1 MSYNS
6 DSISHQVNEFHGL
19 NAVQFLRRGVSFSRK
34 LGMNNWIS
42 QPVSHIHGRALPEP
56 AIPVGYAALIERF
69 GLSVPVPP
77 RLAAIAERHH
87 PVSNQSWNLLTP
99 RHRPPNTL
107 EGQIVF
113 ALKWEGLDLGVLGAL
128 FKVVKPEEISE
139 LVRATPTGSFARR
152 IWFLYEWLTGRELDV
167 PDPGKVRLVNVVDTE
182 QQVGLNKGTASPR
195 HKVIDNLPGTRRFCP
210 MIGWTQALRAAVAK
224 GLDVR
229 AREIIG
235 RTRKD
240 LITRAAAFLL
250 LSDSKSSFAIEGERP
265 SSARAARWARAI
277 GEAGVRPITI
287 DELERLQRVVIGDA
301 RFVKLGLRDEGGF
314 VGTHDRETQEP
325 VPDHISAR
333 PQDLRDLVGG
343 IIEYDGRSLTG
354 GADPVSAAAAI
365 AFGFVYVHPF
375 ADGNGRLHRWLIH
388 HVLATAGYNPL
399 GVVFPISAAI
409 LRRIDEY
416 RTVLESYSAAML
428 PLIEWRAT
436 PDHNV
441 EILNETAD
449 YYRYFDATAQAEF
462 LYSCVEET
470 VEQDLPQEIRFLQA
484 FDKFSVAVKEI
495 VEMPDREI
503 ELLRGFLAQGSGH
516 LSTRAREKE
525 FRALTD
531 EEATQV
537 EVLYNELFGE
547 FDRKAV

>member
-1 MSYNS
+1 MR
-6 DSISHQVNEFHGL
+6 D
-19 NAVQFLRRGVSFSRK
+19 
-34 LGMNNWIS
+34 WIS
-42 QPVSHIHGRALPEP
+42 QPLKHFHGRALPES
-56 AIPVGYAALIERF
+56 AIPAGYAALIERF
-69 GLSVPVPP
+69 ELSVPLPP

-87 PVSNQSWNLLTP
+87 PASNLSWNLLTP
-99 RHRPPNTL
+99 RHRPTNTL

-113 ALKWEGLDLGVLGAL
+113 ALKWEGVDLGVLVAL
-128 FKVVKPEEISE
+128 FKVLEAGEIAGI
-139 LVRATPTGSFARR
+139 VRATPTGAFARR
-152 IWFLYEWLTGRELDV
+152 TWFLYEWLTGRELDV
-167 PDPGKVRLVNVVDTE
+167 PDPGKVRVVTIVDTE
-182 QQVGLNKGTASPR
+182 QQIGLHKGTPSPR

-210 MIGWTQALRAAVAK
+210 MIRWTPALRAAVAK
-224 GLDVR
+224 GLDAR

-240 LITRAAAFLL
+240 LVTRAAAFLL

-265 SSARAARWARAI
+265 SNVRAARWARAI
-277 GEAGVRPITI
+277 AEADVRPITI
-287 DELERLQRVVIGDA
+287 EELERLQRVVIGDA

-314 VGTHDRETQEP
+314 VGTHDRDTQEP
-325 VPDHISAR
+325 IPDHISAR
-333 PQDLRDLVGG
+333 PQDLRDLLSG

-354 GADPVSAAAAI
+354 GVDPVSAAAAI

-409 LRRIDEY
+409 LRKIDEY
-416 RTVLESYSAAML
+416 RTVLESYSVAML

-462 LYSCVEET
+462 LYSCVEQT
-470 VEQDLPQEIRFLQA
+470 VVEDLPQEIRFLDA
-484 FDKFSVAVKEI
+484 FDKFASAVKEI

-503 ELLRGFLAQGSGH
+503 ELLRGFLAQGRGH
-516 LSTRAREKE
+516 LSKRAREKE

-531 EEATQV
+531 EEVTQI
-537 EVLYNELFGE
+537 EGLYKNLFTNIGHG
-547 FDRKAV
+547 A

>member
-1 MSYNS
+1 M
-6 DSISHQVNEFHGL
+6 
-19 NAVQFLRRGVSFSRK
+19 
-34 LGMNNWIS
+34 
-42 QPVSHIHGRALPEP
+42 
-56 AIPVGYAALIERF
+56 
-69 GLSVPVPP
+69 
-77 RLAAIAERHH
+77 
-87 PVSNQSWNLLTP
+87 
-99 RHRPPNTL
+99 
-107 EGQIVF
+107 
-113 ALKWEGLDLGVLGAL
+113 
-128 FKVVKPEEISE
+128 
-139 LVRATPTGSFARR
+139 
-152 IWFLYEWLTGRELDV
+152 
-167 PDPGKVRLVNVVDTE
+167 
-182 QQVGLNKGTASPR
+182 
-195 HKVIDNLPGTRRFCP
+195 
-210 MIGWTQALRAAVAK
+210 
-224 GLDVR
+224 
-229 AREIIG
+229 
-235 RTRKD
+235 
-240 LITRAAAFLL
+240 
-250 LSDSKSSFAIEGERP
+250 
-265 SSARAARWARAI
+265 
-277 GEAGVRPITI
+277 
-287 DELERLQRVVIGDA
+287 
-301 RFVKLGLRDEGGF
+301 
-314 VGTHDRETQEP
+314 
-325 VPDHISAR
+325 
-333 PQDLRDLVGG
+333 
-343 IIEYDGRSLTG
+343 
-354 GADPVSAAAAI
+354 
-365 AFGFVYVHPF
+365 
-375 ADGNGRLHRWLIH
+375 
-388 HVLATAGYNPL
+388 LATAGYNPL

-516 LSTRAREKE
+516 LSKRALEKE